1 MNDNKSAHV
10 AAEYDQKIR
19 ITIPDYERVH
29 AEIIDLVKT
38 INPTP
43 AKWLDTGC
51 GTGNLS
57 IAASKTFKS
66 TVFVLSDPSNEM
78 LAFANNKIQG
88 ADITAEVLEPVPTQG
103 INFPTGSFEVITAI
117 RAHHYLNA
125 KCRKEA
131 TENCFRMLNEGGVYI
146 TVENIRPFSSSG
158 IKMTLE
164 RWKRFQISKGRSI
177 EEAEKHAER
186 FEREYFPIN
195 IDEHIGLL
203 RNAGFYVAEIFWFS
217 YMQAGFY
224 ALKK

>member
-1 MNDNKSAHV
+1 MNDNKSAYA

-19 ITIPDYERVH
+19 ITIPDYDRLH
-29 AEIIDLVKT
+29 AETIDLVKT

-43 AKWLDTGC
+43 ARWLDTGC

-66 TVFVLSDPSNEM
+66 TVFVLADPSNEM
-78 LAFANNKIQG
+78 LAIAKNKTQTV
-88 ADITAEVLEPVPTQG
+88 DITAEVLEPVPTQG
-103 INFPTGSFEVITAI
+103 INLPTGNFEVITAI

-131 TENCFRMLNEGGVYI
+131 TENCFRMLIDGGVYI
-146 TVENIRPFSSSG
+146 TAENIRPFSNSG
-158 IKMTLE
+158 IKTSLE
-164 RWKRFQISKGRSI
+164 RWKRFQISKGKSI

-186 FEREYFPIN
+186 FEREYFSITV
-195 IDEHIGLL
+195 DEHIGLL
-203 RNAGFYVAEIFWFS
+203 KNSGFYVAEIFWFS

-224 ALKK
+224 AVKK